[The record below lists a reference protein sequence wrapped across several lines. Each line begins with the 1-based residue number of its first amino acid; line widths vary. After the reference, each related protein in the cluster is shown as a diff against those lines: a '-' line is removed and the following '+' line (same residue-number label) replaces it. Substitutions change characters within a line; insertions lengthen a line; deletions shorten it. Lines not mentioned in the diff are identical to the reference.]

1 MTSYVREPIQVYL
14 NSAEREALDRTASEL
29 GVSRSEVL
37 RRGAAAMAG
46 TDPTRTSALATMVD
60 SGWVTLATARRDGP
74 PPPSLPTAP
83 LDEILV
89 QLASDRGER

>member
-1 MTSYVREPIQVYL
+1 MTLHVREPIQVYL
-14 NSAEREALDRTASEL
+14 STSEREALDRAAARL

-46 TDPTRTSALATMVD
+46 TGPTRTSALATMAE

-83 LDEILV
+83 LATILA